1 MTIAII
7 AYSKVPTSKMEGG
20 KLCWFLGVLNG
31 EVATIAAPLMRS
43 SPHRSKLFTAE
54 ETA

>member
-1 MTIAII
+1 M
-7 AYSKVPTSKMEGG
+7 
-20 KLCWFLGVLNG
+20 LCLLSVLNG

-54 ETA
+54 ETLYRPSLFVSFQTK